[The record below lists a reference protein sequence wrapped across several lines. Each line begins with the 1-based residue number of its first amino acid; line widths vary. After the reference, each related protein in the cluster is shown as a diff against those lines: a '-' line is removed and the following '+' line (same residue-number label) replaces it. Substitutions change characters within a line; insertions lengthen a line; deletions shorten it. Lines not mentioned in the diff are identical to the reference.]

1 MNCPKCQL
9 IEMRVNKVEEE
20 KIYYECKSCGEQQVV
35 DIKELEQEEG
45 ETICE

>member
-20 KIYYECKSCGEQQVV
+20 KIYYECKSCGEQQVI
-35 DIKELEQEEG
+35 DAAELEEKE
-45 ETICE
+45 

>member
-20 KIYYECKSCGEQQVV
+20 KIYYECKSCGEQKVI
-35 DIKELEQEEG
+35 DATELEEKE
-45 ETICE
+45 